1 MDDDNFKLIAN
12 HALDE
17 LIEEYKKV
25 YEINKQSINLLHKV
39 CRISNSLS
47 REIEKFLA
55 ENS

>member
-17 LIEEYKKV
+17 LVEEYKKV